1 MGVASLTSFVKKH
14 NLGTITSLP
23 SPATDNDPTP
33 TPTPIPAIID
43 GLAFAY
49 HVGLLETFEGGGY
62 SRIRNNVRRYIDYW
76 RKCGLEPEF
85 VWDGAFALSSPLLA
99 RAPLVRL
106 HRADSPLPPP
116 AGPFE
121 REKLATVVSR
131 STQSLQRSLTYMRLP
146 DNLRLQHK
154 YESAATRLPPL
165 AHMCISSEL
174 ELLGVVS
181 HCAEGEAD
189 SPTAELAQRKN
200 GFVISNDSDYFIYPA
215 RCRGYVPLNSIT
227 YGPLH
232 QPRLEQV
239 PPNQAVVEIQ
249 FRVFQPA
256 VIARAFSLPPTFL
269 PILAAL
275 IGNDLANYSESLHS
289 PRRPSSIPFR
299 GFVDPR
305 ELLRIAGVLST
316 CARMPVDTLA
326 QVQDVVFAVLP
337 LLLAGRTSPDP
348 LIVANLAMSAYSYA
362 LRPLEAPSPTF
373 PLHPRPGVDLPTQ
386 ARSRAAYDAAFK
398 ASHLS
403 SFHPHVLKHGVVMVQ
418 GSVENP
424 DVQSPMVRLARPL
437 RRWAYAILRDAVGL
451 LGDEVV
457 EYVRRND
464 ALHAATVPVVPLG
477 TLLADERGVD
487 PQRWAAHAPIALAPL
502 AVRQAFLL
510 VALGYPGADDDAGAA
525 WPARRT
531 VEQQLLPLVLALRH
545 LVALLPAAQAWSK
558 HEIRCALL
566 VGAWLALAPE
576 AVPALLRSQAAHA
589 DVGAPPRR
597 DLIQHSV
604 ELVQT
609 LVGVNLVAQAL
620 LLDHPPDGAPED
632 GLRSP
637 HWVVDG
643 RVTHVLWSMREAEVR
658 RVIEGGPV
666 EVRRAVEELERR
678 VWEGLEDGEE
688 DE

>member
-23 SPATDNDPTP
+23 SPTNDD
-33 TPTPIPAIID
+33 PTPIPAIVD

-49 HVGLLETFEGGGY
+49 HVGLVETFEGGGY
-62 SRIRNNVRRYIDYW
+62 SRIRANVRRYIDYW

-85 VWDGAFALSSPLLA
+85 VWDG
-99 RAPLVRL
+99 
-106 HRADSPLPPP
+106 
-116 AGPFE
+116 PFE

-131 STQSLQRSLTYMRLP
+131 STQSLQRSITYMRLP
-146 DNLRLQHK
+146 DHLRIQHK

-215 RCRGYVPLNSIT
+215 RCRGYVPLNSMT

-239 PPNQAVVEIQ
+239 PPNQPVVELQ

-256 VIARAFSLPPTFL
+256 VIARAFSLPPPFL

-289 PRRPSSIPFR
+289 PRRPSSVPFR

-305 ELLRIAGVLST
+305 ELLRIAGLLST
-316 CARMPVDTLA
+316 CARMPVDSLA

-337 LLLAGRTSPDP
+337 LLLAGRPVAAPLDP
-348 LIVANLAMSAYSYA
+348 LMVANLALSAHSYA
-362 LRPLEAPSPTF
+362 LRPLEAHSPTF
-373 PLHPRPGVDLPTQ
+373 PLHPRPGVDSPTQ
-386 ARSRAAYDAAFK
+386 ARARAAYHAAFK
-398 ASHLS
+398 QSHLS

-437 RRWAYAILRDAVGL
+437 RKWVYAILRDAVGL
-451 LGDEVV
+451 VGDEVV

-464 ALHAATVPVVPLG
+464 ALHAANVPVVPLG
-477 TLLADERGVD
+477 QLLADERGVD
-487 PQRWAAHAPIALAPL
+487 PATWAAHAPIALAPL
-502 AVRQAFLL
+502 AVRQAFFL
-510 VALGYPGADDDAGAA
+510 VALGYPRADATAAA
-525 WPARRT
+525 WPARGSI
-531 VEQQLLPLVLALRH
+531 EQQLLPLVVALRH
-545 LVALLPAAQAWSK
+545 LVALLPPTQAWSH
-558 HEIRCALL
+558 HEVRCALL

-576 AVPALLRSQAAHA
+576 AIPALLRSSAAA
-589 DVGAPPRR
+589 RTAGAPPPRR

-620 LLDHPPDGAPED
+620 LLDHPPDAEVDD
-632 GLRSP
+632 GVRSP

-643 RVTHVLWSMREAEVR
+643 AVTHVLWSMGEAEVR
-658 RVIEGGPV
+658 RIIAGGPAEVKEAV
-666 EVRRAVEELERR
+666 EVLEMR
-678 VWEGLEDGEE
+678 VWEGLEGDEE
-688 DE
+688 DEAVRAL

>member
-23 SPATDNDPTP
+23 APADDDSTR
-33 TPTPIPAIID
+33 IPAIVD

-62 SRIRNNVRRYIDYW
+62 SRIRANVRRYIEYW

-85 VWDGAFALSSPLLA
+85 VWD
-99 RAPLVRL
+99 
-106 HRADSPLPPP
+106 
-116 AGPFE
+116 GPFE

-146 DNLRLQHK
+146 DHLRSQHK

-215 RCRGYVPLNSIT
+215 RCRGYIPLNSIT
-227 YGPLH
+227 YGVLH

-239 PPNQAVVEIQ
+239 PPNLAVVEIQ

-256 VIARAFSLPPTFL
+256 VIARAFSLPPAFL

-316 CARMPVDTLA
+316 WARMPVDTLA

-337 LLLAGRTSPDP
+337 LLLAGRTAPDP
-348 LIVANLAMSAYSYA
+348 HIVANLALSAWSYA

-373 PLHPRPGVDLPTQ
+373 PLHPRPGVDSPTQ
-386 ARSRAAYDAAFK
+386 AGARAAYHAAFK

-464 ALHAATVPVVPLG
+464 ALHAASVPVVSLG
-477 TLLADERGVD
+477 ALLADERGVD
-487 PQRWAAHAPIALAPL
+487 PASWAAHAPIAFAPL
-502 AVRQAFLL
+502 AVRQSFLL
-510 VALGYPGADDDAGAA
+510 VALGYSGAGAGLDASAGAAATGARA
-525 WPARRT
+525 WPARGSI
-531 VEQQLLPLVLALRH
+531 EQQLLPLVLALRH
-545 LVALLPAAQAWSK
+545 LVALLPAAQAWSR
-558 HEIRCALL
+558 HEVRCALV

-576 AVPALLRSQAAHA
+576 AVPALLRSSAARA
-589 DVGAPPRR
+589 DGGAPPRK

-609 LVGVNLVAQAL
+609 LVGFNLVAQAL
-620 LLDHPPDGAPED
+620 LLDHPPDGTVDD

-643 RVTHVLWSMREAEVR
+643 RVTHVLWSMSEGEVR
-658 RVIEGGPV
+658 KVIEGGPK
-666 EVRRAVEELERR
+666 EVRKAVDELEKK
-678 VWEGLEDGEE
+678 VWEGLEDDEE
-688 DE
+688 EVRAQ